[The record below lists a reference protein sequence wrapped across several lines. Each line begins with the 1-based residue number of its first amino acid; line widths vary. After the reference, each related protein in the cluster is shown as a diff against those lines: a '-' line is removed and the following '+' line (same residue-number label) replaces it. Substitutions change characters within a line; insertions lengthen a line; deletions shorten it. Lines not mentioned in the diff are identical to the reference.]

1 MRFLRPRVRLL
12 RPRLARLRP
21 SVLSIVLMSFGAGL
35 AVGSV
40 LQYGPAVVPELA
52 AAAMFFGWVWVFS
65 TLAQS

>member
-1 MRFLRPRVRLL
+1 MRFLRPRVRL
-12 RPRLARLRP
+12 PRL